1 MGKSFVLHIK
11 TFFFLFKF
19 FECFHAAVLRWANK
33 NFPSYL
39 LQAVC
44 YLLKAD
50 IPMTFVSFSGQSVL
64 TFLAPCS
71 PNLVFFFSSQNLILP
86 PFLESL
92 PVLHF
97 SSAMR
102 CARHIPGE
110 SHWCLV
116 QKPLVFVWFTLLTI
130 TYFSK
135 SALWTTDK
143 HQAVF
148 YYTSVQVTFFFFL
161 SFSSNIHLD
170 ANF

>member
-1 MGKSFVLHIK
+1 
-11 TFFFLFKF
+11 
-19 FECFHAAVLRWANK
+19 
-33 NFPSYL
+33 
-39 LQAVC
+39 
-44 YLLKAD
+44 
-50 IPMTFVSFSGQSVL
+50 MTFVSFSGQSVL

-148 YYTSVQVTFFFFL
+148 YYTSVQVTFFFFKV
-161 SFSSNIHLD
+161 SPVIYIQMPIFK
-170 ANF
+170 NFPNEWNMISLIVI